1 MQKPKPNPDGTIT
14 VRIKATGQV
23 LDLVP
28 FAAHPMLHGGTA
40 ELVSTEGTECAAVAP
55 ASERADAAAQSGPRK
70 KTAARR

>member
-1 MQKPKPNPDGTIT
+1 MEVKRNPDGTIK

-28 FAAHPMLHGGTA
+28 SAAFPMLHGGTA
-40 ELVSTEGTECAAVAP
+40 ELADEESMTLAP
-55 ASERADAAAQSGPRK
+55 IAERAVAAAQSGPRK